1 MVILFSVIAGVLHFS
16 VDMFTIFKVE
26 SDTLERILF
35 VSDFVWF
42 GCTLW
47 ATAQVYEEVI
57 FVLKAWIMMYL
68 RYRSLV
74 CLISLTSRDVDHEN
88 WANFEN
94 AL

>member
-1 MVILFSVIAGVLHFS
+1 MQEIRTFSRLLKIIEKLNGIYEWVILFSVIAGVLHFS

-57 FVLKAWIMMYL
+57 FVFKAWIML
-68 RYRSLV
+68 
-74 CLISLTSRDVDHEN
+74 
-88 WANFEN
+88 
-94 AL
+94 